1 MHKRGGSYNLR
12 MMAQEVRELDL
23 PKRFRKWSG
32 LIALLLFA
40 LCAALLLHKA
50 LLPQFTLVPLE
61 IIQDIKPWD
70 HLALGPRH
78 NRLIIDPFFIF
89 YPNRALQTAAVQS
102 GRLPLWNPY
111 LFTGTPVVADPNF
124 QPFYLPN
131 LLLAAFLP
139 AARALPWLAW
149 FHLTLTGLFMYL
161 FLRRQRLAWIAA
173 VLGGGI
179 WLLNGYLMVWLE
191 NPHRLS
197 TAAWM
202 PAVFW
207 AFEVAV
213 EDRKP
218 AWAALGGLFLGL
230 AVLGG
235 QVQFVFI
242 FGLVLFLYA
251 LIKSFFQARGEGRP
265 FRPLAYLLLVA
276 LIGFSIGSVVILPAA
291 EFSSFSQRTLS
302 DAATILDSRWP
313 ARQLITLIA
322 PDFYGNPAT
331 EAPYWGAINYAE
343 VTVYFGV
350 VALLLAISA
359 VFVARN
365 KRFLLTSL
373 ILTAVVLSI
382 ALGTPA
388 ARALALVPG
397 FQYLAL
403 RRTIVFIPFLGS
415 WLAAAGMDGW
425 LQSAISWRRTFAAL
439 GLSLLLMAATI
450 LATTSFLGGDFSD
463 NRATALNALGR
474 AALLLGIAI
483 ILLLAMRRQP
493 VVAGSLLL
501 LLALGEVLQWGYD
514 FNPITSIDYLY
525 PQNAVTDYLYQEP
538 EPFRVLPLQAGKTV
552 FGPNILSLF
561 DIEDITGYSSL
572 IKNDYAALLKAMD
585 DEIEIGWMRGNEN
598 ILVMSHYHP
607 LVGMLNV
614 KYILAAEELPERS
627 ELQLVGQMDGVWVY
641 ENLTAGDRAF
651 LVHEVQEVSPES
663 VLPTLLSA
671 DFDWRQRALI
681 TRDGFTDALP
691 ADQKAQ
697 LTPDGVGLDMGS
709 LLQTR
714 DGVTNGTVEITRY
727 EAEEVVISVDTPRP
741 AFLVLADAYYPGWLA
756 RLDGRPVPIY
766 ETNDVLRGVYV
777 PAGSH
782 EIAFQFRPR
791 ALQIAGVLSLAGLL
805 LALSVWFFA
814 TSLQS
819 RAKASPG

>member
-1 MHKRGGSYNLR
+1 
-12 MMAQEVRELDL
+12 MMAHEVQELDL

-425 LQSAISWRRTFAAL
+425 LQSDISWRRTFSAL
-439 GLSLLLMAATI
+439 GLSLLLMAVTI
-450 LATTSFLGGDFSD
+450 LATTIFLGQDFSD
-463 NRATALNALGR
+463 NRTTAVIALWHATV
-474 AALLLGIAI
+474 LLGIAI

-493 VVAGSLLL
+493 FIIGLLLL
-501 LLALGEVLQWGYD
+501 LLALGEVLQWGSD

-525 PQNAVTDYLYQEP
+525 PENAVTQYLNQEP

-552 FGPNILSLF
+552 FGPNILSIF
-561 DIEDITGYSSL
+561 GIEDITGYSSL
-572 IKNDYAALLKAMD
+572 IKRDYAALLKAMD
-585 DEIEIGWMRGNEN
+585 DDIEIGWMRGNEN
-598 ILVMSHYHP
+598 ILVMSHFHP

-614 KYILAAEELPERS
+614 KYILTAEELLNQPE
-627 ELQLVGQMDGVWVY
+627 LKLVGQMDGVWVY

-651 LVHEVQEVSPES
+651 LVHEVSEVSPES

-671 DFDWRQRALI
+671 DFDWRRRALI
-681 TRDGFTDALP
+681 TRDAITRDAITEALP
-691 ADQKAQ
+691 AEQKAQ
-697 LTPDGVGLDMGS
+697 LTDSPPQMSGDVEN
-709 LLQTR
+709 TR
-714 DGVTNGTVEITRY
+714 DVDITRY
-727 EAEEVVISVDTPRP
+727 EAEEVTISVDTPEP
-741 AFLVLADAYYPGWLA
+741 AFLVLADAYDPGWIA
-756 RLDGRPVPIY
+756 RLDGQSVPIY
-766 ETNDVLRGVYV
+766 KTNGVLRGVYV
-777 PAGSH
+777 PEGIH

-791 ALQIAGVLSLAGLL
+791 TLQIGAVLCLTGLL
-805 LALSVWFFA
+805 LALGVWFFA
-814 TSLQS
+814 WRRQS
-819 RAKASPG
+819 RSKA